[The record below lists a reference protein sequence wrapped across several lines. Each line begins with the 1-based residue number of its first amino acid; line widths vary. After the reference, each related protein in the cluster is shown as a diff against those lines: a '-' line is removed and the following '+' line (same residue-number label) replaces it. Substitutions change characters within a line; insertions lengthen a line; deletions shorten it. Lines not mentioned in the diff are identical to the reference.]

1 MENTISMFYNG
12 VKKMK
17 EDRNIFKIISLLKK
31 EYPNPKTALNYTNP
45 FELLIAAVLSAHTTD
60 VLVNKV
66 TKNLFTKF
74 KSLEDY
80 IETPLE
86 ALQQDV
92 SSINF
97 YKTKA
102 KNIQAFAL
110 IIKEKH
116 DSTVPKTMEELTK
129 LPGVARKTANI
140 ILYNAYGINE
150 GIAVDT
156 HVKRLSQRLGLTKH
170 HNPVK
175 IESDLMAITPKKEWG
190 EISHL
195 LILHGRKVCQA
206 KKPRHADCT
215 LIELCP
221 SKNI

>member
-1 MENTISMFYNG
+1 MKDDRKIS
-12 VKKMK
+12 
-17 EDRNIFKIISLLKK
+17 KIISLLKK
-31 EYPNPKTALNYTNP
+31 EYPEPKTALNFSTP
-45 FELLIAAVLSAHTTD
+45 FQLLVATVLSAQTTD

-66 TKNLFTKF
+66 TKNLFQKY
-74 KSLEDY
+74 KSLKDY
-80 IETPLE
+80 IDTPIETFE
-86 ALQQDV
+86 KDI

-102 KNIQAFAL
+102 KNIQAAAL
-110 IIKEKH
+110 MIRENFN
-116 DSTVPKTMEELTK
+116 SSVPKSMDELIK

-156 HVKRLSQRLGLTKH
+156 HVKRLSNRLGLTKH
-170 HNPVK
+170 HDPQK
-175 IESDLMAITPKKEWG
+175 IESDLMAITPKEEWG

-206 KKPRHADCT
+206 KKPRHSECVI
-215 LIELCP
+215 IELCP
-221 SKNI
+221 SKDI